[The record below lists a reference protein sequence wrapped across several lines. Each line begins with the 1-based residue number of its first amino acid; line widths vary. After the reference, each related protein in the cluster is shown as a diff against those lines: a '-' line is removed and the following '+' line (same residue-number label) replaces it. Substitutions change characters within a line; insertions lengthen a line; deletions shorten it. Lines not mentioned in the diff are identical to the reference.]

1 MRTNG
6 KRPGA
11 KLNIKVLR
19 IKVLSAAIA
28 VAAIFTASLISG
40 MNCVHA
46 DEEADRLEI
55 IEQQLNSDS
64 IAEMEEQLEKFSD
77 EEIEK
82 IIPEYRPDKILE
94 DAAKGRLDFNTAGL
108 LARICN
114 FFFRELYQNLGLLIK
129 LMVLVVLC
137 SLLKNLQASFL
148 SDSVGELAFYA
159 CYVVI
164 VSVMFVSF
172 KTVLNLG
179 TDIIDKMVA
188 FMHSTVPILITLLV
202 SGGNITSA
210 GIFQPVL
217 IMVVEMSAT
226 VIKNVF
232 LPLVIMSAVLSVVDN
247 ISEKIQISRFAALL
261 KQITTWG
268 LGFLLTLLVGVITL
282 QGTVGAVVDG
292 VTGKTAKFAI
302 GTFIPIAGKYLADA
316 AEAVLGCTLLIRNS
330 VGIVALLGIVA
341 ICIVPLLKILAIVA
355 LYKLA
360 CALIEPVAEKRITD
374 CINGVAESLTY
385 ILGIVASVA
394 VMFLISI
401 TVMIGAGNV
410 STMVR

>member
-1 MRTNG
+1 MCINN
-6 KRPGA
+6 KRLNS
-11 KLNIKVLR
+11 KMNIKVILM
-19 IKVLSAAIA
+19 IVMLGG
-28 VAAIFTASLISG
+28 FLASQILG
-40 MNCVHA
+40 VRCAYA
-46 DEEADRLEI
+46 DEEKDRLEI
-55 IEQQLNSDS
+55 IEQQLNSDG
-64 IAEMEEQLEKFSD
+64 IAEIEKHLDKFSD

-82 IIPEYRPDKILE
+82 IIPEYDPEKILE
-94 DAAKGRLDFNTAGL
+94 DATKGRLDFNTVGL
-108 LARICN
+108 LGRIGN
-114 FFFRELYQNLGLLIK
+114 YFFKELYQNLGLLIK
-129 LMVLVVLC
+129 LVVLVVLC

-148 SDSVGELAFYA
+148 SNSVGELAFYA

-172 KTVLNLG
+172 RTVLNLG

-217 IMVVEMSAT
+217 IMVIEMSAT

-268 LGFLLTLLVGVITL
+268 LGFILTIVVAVITL
-282 QGTVGAVVDG
+282 QGTIGAVVDG
-292 VTGKTAKFAI
+292 VTSKTAKFAI
-302 GTFIPIAGKYLADA
+302 GAFIPVAGKYLADA

-330 VGIVALLGIVA
+330 VGVVALVGILA
-341 ICIVPLLKILAIVA
+341 ICTVPLLKILAIVA
-355 LYKLA
+355 LYKLT

-401 TVMIGAGNV
+401 TVIIGASNV
-410 STMVR
+410 STMIR